1 MVGDPAVG
9 GGAQGA
15 FPLIVMLPII
25 MAVREGTHEALL
37 RDPAD
42 EVVDFQAQAGAD
54 QPPEPG
60 VQGYPAGRHVRPVF
74 R

>member
-1 MVGDPAVG
+1 MVSDPAVG

-15 FPLIVMLPII
+15 FPLVVMLPVI

-37 RDPAD
+37 GDSAD
-42 EVVDFQAQAGAD
+42 EMGDFQAEAGAD

-60 VQGYPAGRHVRPVF
+60 VQGHPAGRRVRPVLQ
-74 R
+74 